1 MKITCRIRGAVWD
14 PETDRA
20 AAIPA
25 GLDRWTFD
33 GFPLDAYLDES
44 LADLGLVD
52 GSIRAEARE
61 GAAAIVFE
69 FHAPGP
75 LDDDAMTALAEFAA
89 EQMSEGIGE
98 DGFELELDG
107 RAWLL
112 VPVEGPVEVEQE
124 DDGRHVPPPSAVAI
138 AARDGDLDGLRLAVS
153 RDGADLDA
161 THQGFTGLH
170 LAIIYG
176 QPEAALLLLAEG
188 ADPGKPDPS
197 GDAPL
202 DSCAL
207 SDSLDD
213 EDSARVAE
221 ALIAAG
227 ADPNRVGSTGG
238 SPRVIAELRGKP
250 KLAAVLIDHA

>member
-20 AAIPA
+20 AAIPD
-25 GLDRWTFD
+25 GLDGWTFD
-33 GFPLDAYLDES
+33 DFPLDPYLDES

-52 GSIRAEARE
+52 GSIRAEARDD
-61 GAAAIVFE
+61 AVRIAFE

-75 LDDDAMTALAEFAA
+75 LDDDALTALAEFAS
-89 EQMSEGIGE
+89 EQMSDGLGE
-98 DGFELELDG
+98 DGFEVELDG
-107 RAWLL
+107 RTWLL
-112 VPVEGPVEVEQE
+112 VPVEGRVEVEQV
-124 DDGRHVPPPSAVAI
+124 DDGRRVPPPSAVAI
-138 AARDGDLDGLRLAVS
+138 AARDGDLDGLRLALS

-176 QPEAALLLLAEG
+176 QVDAALLLLAEG

-207 SDSLDD
+207 SESLDD
-213 EDSARVAE
+213 EDSARVGE
-221 ALIAAG
+221 ALLAAG
-227 ADPNRVGSTGG
+227 ADPRRVGSTGG
-238 SPRVIAELRGKP
+238 SPAVIAELRGKP
-250 KLAAVLIDHA
+250 KLAALLAGRG